1 VPQKWALQDSKSPVN
16 LWSLHVIYGLPFLL
30 ARLYGLNRNVFLIY
44 IIYISYW
51 FDHLFVGGHFPR
63 LYWLHKH
70 VSRSVGIL
78 VVEFHLFFLSVEEV
92 EEHSTMLFE

>member
-1 VPQKWALQDSKSPVN
+1 MPQRWALQDSKSPVN

-30 ARLYGLNRNVFLIY
+30 VRLYGLNRNVFHY
-44 IIYISYW
+44 YISYW
-51 FDHLFVGGHFPR
+51 FDHLCVGGHFPR

-78 VVEFHLFFLSVEEV
+78 VVEFHLFLSVEEV
-92 EEHSTMLFE
+92 EEHSTVFFD